1 VNCNRKIP
9 VLPKYPF
16 KKGSVYKKQIFFD
29 VPIVMVH
36 QVTLPQDPTY
46 HVSDLDSLDTRMDK
60 ELLHFGK
67 AEIKT

>member
-1 VNCNRKIP
+1 MRTATEKYLYCLSISLRKAVFI
-9 VLPKYPF
+9 KT
-16 KKGSVYKKQIFFD
+16 IFFD
-29 VPIVMVH
+29 VPIVMAH

-46 HVSDLDSLDTRMDK
+46 QVSDLDFLDTRMDK

>member
-1 VNCNRKIP
+1 MNCNRKIP

-16 KKGSVYKKQIFFD
+16 KERQCLLKTNFFD
-29 VPIVMVH
+29 VPIVMAH

-46 HVSDLDSLDTRMDK
+46 QVSDLDFLDTRMDK